1 MKDTDHFNKLHDKEL
16 AISATLSEYL
26 DSQRKVLKNVI
37 DYIESPIKA
46 IQKSLSRYMYVQPWV
61 FEFLL
66 KIKLGKAKKNSPKRK
81 GRYTIYSRLQMN
93 KKVIN
98 PSIQVDKPT
107 LDALKI
113 VLQNYPQTIVS
124 HTGKILFYE
133 EVPKLEIN
141 GFSLP
146 LQWDERFAIARYMFA
161 SENGKHVPWMIGE
174 IFEEIHEEYSI
185 KLDDRYNW
193 LYERIRQFNL
203 AIEKKIGYV
212 DFFVVANNGITLN
225 EPYLF
230 LLKDTHRIAQDPTE

>member
-1 MKDTDHFNKLHDKEL
+1 MKDTDHFNKLHDKQL
-16 AISATLSEYL
+16 AISENLSEYI
-26 DSQRKVLKNVI
+26 DSQRKIFNNVM

-46 IQKSLSRYMYVQPWV
+46 IQKSLSRYMYVQPWI

-66 KIKLGKAKKNSPKRK
+66 KVKLGKKKDKKGNKK
-81 GRYTIYSRLQMN
+81 GRYTIYTRLQMH

-98 PSIQVDKPT
+98 PSINVDKPT
-107 LDALKI
+107 INALKLI
-113 VLQNYPQTIVS
+113 LQNYPQTIVT
-124 HTGKILFYE
+124 HTGKIIFYE

-141 GFSLP
+141 GFALP
-146 LQWDERFAIARYMFA
+146 LQWDERFAIAKYMFA
-161 SENGKHVPWMIGE
+161 SEKGKHVPWMYSELLEGIGE
-174 IFEEIHEEYSI
+174 KHIAKSKKQY
-185 KLDDRYNW
+185 DW

-230 LLKDTHRIAQDPTE
+230 LLKDTHRITQDPTE

>member
-1 MKDTDHFNKLHDKEL
+1 MSKMDDNETIIQEVLDTNKRD
-16 AISATLSEYL
+16 INGIVS
-26 DSQRKVLKNVI
+26 
-37 DYIESPIKA
+37 YIESPIKA

-61 FEFLL
+61 FEFLVKARL
-66 KIKLGKAKKNSPKRK
+66 NKAKDKSETRK
-81 GRYTIYSRLQMN
+81 GRYTIYTRLQMN

-98 PSIQVDKPT
+98 PSIRVDKPT
-107 LDALKI
+107 LDALKVI
-113 VLQNYPQTIVS
+113 LQNYPQTIVS
-124 HTGKILFYE
+124 HTGKIIFYE
-133 EVPKLEIN
+133 EVPKLEID

-146 LQWDERFAIARYMFA
+146 LQWDERFAIAKYMFA
-161 SENGKHVPWMIGE
+161 DEKGKHVPWMVGE
-174 IFEEIHEEYSI
+174 IFEAIGEKLSI
-185 KLDDRYNW
+185 KKENRYDW

>member
-1 MKDTDHFNKLHDKEL
+1 MH
-16 AISATLSEYL
+16 
-26 DSQRKVLKNVI
+26 
-37 DYIESPIKA
+37 
-46 IQKSLSRYMYVQPWV
+46 
-61 FEFLL
+61 
-66 KIKLGKAKKNSPKRK
+66 
-81 GRYTIYSRLQMN
+81 

-107 LDALKI
+107 LDALKVI
-113 VLQNYPQTIVS
+113 LQNYPQTIVS
-124 HTGKILFYE
+124 HTGKIIFYE
-133 EVPKLEIN
+133 EIPKLEIN

-161 SENGKHVPWMIGE
+161 SDKGKHVPWMIGE
-174 IFEEIHEEYSI
+174 IFEEIREEYSI